1 MAAAIVNFDRD
12 DGRLKLAWDDGSE
25 SAHHYIWLR
34 DNCGCSACGDK
45 VSTSGERFL
54 RLTDVPADIAPAEV
68 AVGADGGLC
77 ITWNHGGHTSRYD
90 PAWLRARGDVGQS
103 PVLWDGRLTGAVPE
117 VAYGDIKAG
126 PRPLMEHLS
135 SHGLALVRDVG
146 SENDEIERL
155 AGLLGFIRQTH
166 YGRIF
171 EIRSREN
178 NVTLAETKH
187 AIPPHNDELFR
198 DAPPGVIV
206 FHCLETSADGG
217 GASVMVDG
225 FNVAAR
231 LREINPGAFDLLSRV
246 PLPHRRRIDGAADL
260 RAETTMIGLDGAGN
274 VTAFRCNE
282 RTLAPLALPGDQMKP
297 VYDALQA
304 VLELVYDPAMKIE
317 HLLHSGEAMVF
328 DNHRVLH
335 ARTAFGGRR
344 HVRQCHV
351 DRDEVFSRLRLLQA
365 S

>member
-1 MAAAIVNFDRD
+1 MAGRALTTSSGCATIAVATLAATRSRPAANV
-12 DGRLKLAWDDGSE
+12 
-25 SAHHYIWLR
+25 
-34 DNCGCSACGDK
+34 
-45 VSTSGERFL
+45 FL
-54 RLTDVPADIAPAEV
+54 RLTDVPADIAPADV
-68 AVGADGGLC
+68 AVGPDGALC

-90 PAWLRARGDVGQS
+90 PAWLRARGDAGQS
-103 PVLWDGRLTGAVPE
+103 PVLWDGGLMGAVPE
-117 VAYGDIKAG
+117 VEYDAIKAG
-126 PRPLMEHLS
+126 VLPLLEHLR
-135 SHGLALVRDVG
+135 SHGLAVVRHMG
-146 SENDEIERL
+146 PEIDEIERL
-155 AGLLGFIRQTH
+155 AGLLGYIRQTH

-171 EIRSREN
+171 EIKSREK

-198 DAPPGVIV
+198 DAQPGVIV
-206 FHCLETSADGG
+206 FHCLEASADGG

-231 LREINPGAFDLLSRV
+231 LRETDPGAFDLLCRV

-260 RAETTMIGLDGAGN
+260 RAETPMIGLDGAGA

-282 RTLAPLALPGDQMKP
+282 RTLAPLALPGDRMKP
-297 VYDALQA
+297 VYDALRA
-304 VLELVYDPAMKIE
+304 VLELAYDPAMSIE
-317 HLLHSGEAMVF
+317 FPLQSGEAMVF

-344 HVRQCHV
+344 HIRQCHV